1 MAYNF
6 PEGAKFQFSTTFAAA
21 KSVTIATNASP
32 AVLTAVGHGF
42 VDGEEFLFNSGW
54 EDATNSIFRADQ
66 LTVDTLTAL
75 GLNTLNNVFFSPG
88 TGIGSIQKVSNWY
101 DIPQVLTVGGDGGD
115 PKFTQVQPLAAR
127 NGIQIPTG
135 FNPAK
140 TTLSLGHDPANATY
154 QMMLDISRTFTK
166 CAFRI
171 VGGGGTSYGYGYMI
185 VNEKPKMNSGQVN
198 TVDCAITSLGRDIS
212 Y

>member
-6 PEGAKFQFSTTFAAA
+6 PEGARFQFSTTFAAA
-21 KSVTIATNASP
+21 LSVTAATNANPS
-32 AVLTAVGHGF
+32 VLSVAAHGL
-42 VDGEEFLFNSGW
+42 VDGDEFLFNSGW
-54 EDATNSIFRADQ
+54 EDANNSIFKADM
-66 LTVDTLTAL
+66 LTAGTLSPL
-75 GLNTLNNVFFSPG
+75 GLNTTNNVFYPTG
-88 TGIGSIQKVSNWY
+88 TGVGSIQKISNWT

-115 PKFTQVQPLAAR
+115 AKFTQVTPLASR

-140 TTLSLGHDPANATY
+140 TTLSLGHDPANMTY
-154 QMMLDISRTFTK
+154 QAMLDISRTFTK

-171 VGGGGTSYGYGYMI
+171 VGGGGTTYGYGYM
-185 VNEKPKMNSGQVN
+185 VVSEQPKMQSGQVN
-198 TVDCAITSLGRDIS
+198 TVDCAISMLGRVIS